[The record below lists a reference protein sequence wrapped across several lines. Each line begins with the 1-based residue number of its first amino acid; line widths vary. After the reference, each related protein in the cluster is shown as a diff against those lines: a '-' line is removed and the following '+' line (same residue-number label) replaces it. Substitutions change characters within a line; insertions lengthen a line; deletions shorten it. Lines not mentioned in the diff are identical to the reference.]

1 MAVGTRLLSIK
12 DVLRKNWQEKQKRKK
27 KDEDEDEERRRGK
40 KAAKFGPILPGDF
53 EPQSIIRTDNVLMK
67 NAESLTDAEIDLI
80 QKRIEMQRQQYEI
93 YQRKERQA
101 KISKVKSLYEIL
113 SEEEIDTALEEH
125 ENDED
130 AVILKFSE
138 EGIFLEYLHDLRK
151 KVALKY
157 MNALKEEDPSV
168 KQSRPT
174 DSEEQKNAYVKL
186 MKKRQNTLRKTT
198 SAAAKQRYV
207 GRLRLDDALEQLQN
221 STGNLEKA
229 MEGWSIARIRAYRL
243 IDVNPNAYYYRFNAP
258 GERQR
263 NGPWTKEERDLFF
276 RRLKELGANGQWG
289 IFSMTIPGRV
299 GYQCSNFYR
308 HLVARGEVDDSNYY
322 VDEKGKAHYLFS
334 TKRDSIKEGSIPV
347 RSRARRTTGESTV
360 YSGSSDEDP
369 TTGGVRAVA
378 KKIKKRRRRY
388 DRDEDDYYE
397 DPDNDEDD
405 SGTFY
410 CSSWNTTKRT
420 RGKFLP
426 TNFMIETN
434 NSNRHENEETKSR
447 FENPLPGFIDP
458 ITLEEVIKP
467 TISPFGHVMGYDTWL
482 RCLLRDAPK
491 NTCPF
496 TKKTLNKRDLVVL
509 THDNIEEYRNKI
521 VNWNS

>member
-1 MAVGTRLLSIK
+1 
-12 DVLRKNWQEKQKRKK
+12 
-27 KDEDEDEERRRGK
+27 
-40 KAAKFGPILPGDF
+40 
-53 EPQSIIRTDNVLMK
+53 
-67 NAESLTDAEIDLI
+67 
-80 QKRIEMQRQQYEI
+80 
-93 YQRKERQA
+93 
-101 KISKVKSLYEIL
+101 
-113 SEEEIDTALEEH
+113 
-125 ENDED
+125 
-130 AVILKFSE
+130 
-138 EGIFLEYLHDLRK
+138 
-151 KVALKY
+151 
-157 MNALKEEDPSV
+157 MNALKDDPSSV

-174 DSEEQKNAYVKL
+174 DSEEQKNAYVRL

-198 SAAAKQRYV
+198 SAAAKQRYA

-229 MEGWSIARIRAYRL
+229 MEGWSVARIRAYRL

-308 HLVARGEVDDSNYY
+308 HLVAHGEVDDSNYY
-322 VDEKGKAHYLFS
+322 VDERGKVHYLFS
-334 TKRDSIKEGSIPV
+334 TKRGSIKDGSIPI
-347 RSRARRTTGESTV
+347 RSRTRGSTGELAAS
-360 YSGSSDEDP
+360 SCSSDEDP
-369 TTGGVRAVA
+369 TTGRVKGVIR
-378 KKIKKRRRRY
+378 KFKKRRRRY
-388 DRDEDDYYE
+388 DRDEDDHYD

-410 CSSWNTTKRT
+410 CSSWNTTRRT
-420 RGKFLP
+420 RGKLP
-426 TNFMIETN
+426 STNFMLETN
-434 NSNRHENEETKSR
+434 NPNHYEHEETKLR